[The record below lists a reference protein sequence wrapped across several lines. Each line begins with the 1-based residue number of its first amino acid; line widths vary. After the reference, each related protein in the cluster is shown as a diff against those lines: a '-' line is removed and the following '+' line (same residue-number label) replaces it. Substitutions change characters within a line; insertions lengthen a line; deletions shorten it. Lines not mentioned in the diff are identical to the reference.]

1 MRHLAF
7 AVLVAG
13 ASSLAHADDSV
24 IVDRPLTDTTYSPP
38 QCVDDTDVV
47 GYRRCPSYGVWGENL
62 LAPYVFVDLGVNS
75 WHFTTPGGDESPSTA
90 RSVSSVS
97 SSSASSA
104 TSAART
110 KSRMLTYDERVGV
123 GMRYGL
129 YVAFDFELGAFAS
142 QPSTSSGLL
151 ALVSAGIEHRLGPIT
166 LGGEVTGGVLAYSP
180 ANSTT
185 LDSQRVLEGRAR
197 ADVWITPWL
206 TLSGVVGTS
215 LIDQGWMAGGALGFH
230 THAYGRR

>member
-1 MRHLAF
+1 MRRLALL
-7 AVLVAG
+7 VLVAG
-13 ASSLAHADDSV
+13 SSLAHADGTDGV
-24 IVDRPLTDTTYSPP
+24 IVDRPLADTSYSPP
-38 QCVDDTDVV
+38 QCVDPSDVV
-47 GYRRCPSYGVWGENL
+47 GYRTCPTYGVWGENL

-75 WHFTTPGGDESPSTA
+75 WHFTTPGGDASPSTA

-97 SSSASSA
+97 SSSMTSS
-104 TSAART
+104 ART

-142 QPSTSSGLL
+142 QPATSSGLL

-166 LGGEVTGGVLAYSP
+166 LGAEVTGGVLAYSP
-180 ANSTT
+180 ANSTD

-197 ADVWITPWL
+197 GDFWLTPWL

-215 LIDQGWMAGGALGFH
+215 LIGDGWMAGGALGFH

>member
-1 MRHLAF
+1 MRRLALL
-7 AVLVAG
+7 VLVAS
-13 ASSLAHADDSV
+13 SSLVHADDADVV
-24 IVDRPLTDTTYSPP
+24 IADRPLSDTSYSPP

-47 GYRRCPSYGVWGENL
+47 GYRKCPTYGVWGENL
-62 LAPYVFVDLGVNS
+62 LAPYVFVDLGVNT
-75 WHFTTPGGDESPSTA
+75 WHFTTPGDAPSSTA
-90 RSVSSVS
+90 RSVSSAS
-97 SSSASSA
+97 SSMMSPASN
-104 TSAART
+104 

-142 QPSTSSGLL
+142 QPATSSGLL

-166 LGGEVTGGVLAYSP
+166 LGAEVTGGVLAYSP
-180 ANSTT
+180 ANSTA
-185 LDSQRVLEGRAR
+185 LDSERVLEGRAR
-197 ADVWITPWL
+197 GDFWLTPWL

-215 LIDQGWMAGGALGFH
+215 LISDGWMAGAAFGFH